1 MLLGARIQNFSIFED
16 DCIGALL
23 DDIRKAPNQSSL
35 ALEAGIE
42 LSHPLNGMEALIGR
56 NHTGKTMFF
65 SFLSFIQETVIS
77 GPAYASTAD
86 GRAGF
91 SNLLYD
97 KDQPI
102 TSTMC
107 FSFYNREK
115 KEKTY
120 CEYTLVLAPN
130 QHGKPHFEKEL
141 LRLWREGMEEPKEI
155 LNFQNGK
162 GFVLFQGEKMAGEM
176 NDSQTSAIHAY
187 GALKQFYFTNATYR
201 EISSWFF
208 VHFSKENTKLLP
220 DDVAPGGHKHLNSTG
235 SNARNVLMYL
245 KAEHPGM
252 YKELISKMLDTVPGL
267 KDKEEEDV
275 LKFFKKPDILSL
287 FLLLLS
293 DPNPRP
299 LLLIEAPDEGLYHD
313 MVDALASE
321 MRNFTVRHPHCQI
334 VFTTHSPY
342 IIENLSPDEIWVF
355 SREPKGTVDI
365 KCAGSSPIVKELY
378 EQGVGMGAIWYAGHF
393 DD

>member
-1 MLLGARIQNFSIFED
+1 MD
-16 DCIGALL
+16 
-23 DDIRKAPNQSSL
+23 
-35 ALEAGIE
+35 
-42 LSHPLNGMEALIGR
+42 
-56 NHTGKTMFF
+56 
-65 SFLSFIQETVIS
+65 
-77 GPAYASTAD
+77 
-86 GRAGF
+86 
-91 SNLLYD
+91 
-97 KDQPI
+97 
-102 TSTMC
+102 
-107 FSFYNREK
+107 
-115 KEKTY
+115 
-120 CEYTLVLAPN
+120 
-130 QHGKPHFEKEL
+130 
-141 LRLWREGMEEPKEI
+141 
-155 LNFQNGK
+155 
-162 GFVLFQGEKMAGEM
+162 GEM

-208 VHFSKENTKLLP
+208 VHFSKESTKLLP

-252 YKELISKMLDTVPGL
+252 YKELISKMIDTVPGL
-267 KDKEEEDV
+267 RDKEEEDV

-334 VFTTHSPY
+334 VFTTHNPY

-355 SREPKGTVDI
+355 SREPQGTVSI